1 MSTSITEDNDWK
13 RVDFHRSIEFFVIGD
28 KVLGRT
34 TLALLHL
41 DGCGGVGVFSREPQ
55 WFSTRESPP
64 IFHDVF
70 ASERLFLTVTAELR
84 PELGG
89 RLSLFSRDMLLG
101 LTVAML
107 PVGSI
112 SGKNGLLSGD
122 LSC

>member
-1 MSTSITEDNDWK
+1 M
-13 RVDFHRSIEFFVIGD
+13 IGD

-41 DGCGGVGVFSREPQ
+41 DGSGGVGVFSRD
-55 WFSTRESPP
+55 SPP
-64 IFHDVF
+64 ILQGVL

-84 PELGG
+84 PELSG
-89 RLSLFSRDMLLG
+89 RLSLFSLDMLLG

-122 LSC
+122 LPC